1 MKKTKLEKRI
11 EAEQREADKRS
22 PSEQLEWL
30 DKHELRALKE
40 RSKLADKLK
49 EQ

>member
-1 MKKTKLEKRI
+1 MKKTKLEKRL

-40 RSKLADKLK
+40 RQRLS
-49 EQ
+49 EQTK